1 MLVTLRDQGAGRF
14 SYLDLCAIFHFA
26 FLWDGICDYNSF
38 QITFLNSPQSRTRED
53 SMCQYSINFGST
65 SISQSGG
72 ITKGT
77 GERLRNPPT

>member
-1 MLVTLRDQGAGRF
+1 MSRLTTWVLKGNISEQGSRGWEI
-14 SYLDLCAIFHFA
+14 SYLDLCTIFHFA

-65 SISQSGG
+65 SISQS
-72 ITKGT
+72 
-77 GERLRNPPT
+77 